1 MADKREFA
9 STEWVEAMR
18 EVVLGLLGGVDLSGI
33 AFAFCEEYTDPP
45 EDLRTEGEESIG
57 WYLRIANG
65 TAEVGAGVFADA
77 DFTVIA
83 DYQTVLPLARSVF
96 AGDLEAGK
104 QAAKVMQEAA
114 AAGKMSTKGVASS
127 LAERLPQ
134 LAGLH
139 DEIARRTL

>member
-18 EVVLGLLGGVDLSGI
+18 EVVLGLLGRVDLSGI
-33 AFAFCEEYTDPP
+33 AFAFLRGVHRSLPSTFGP
-45 EDLRTEGEESIG
+45 EGRSRSAGISG
-57 WYLRIANG
+57 SP
-65 TAEVGAGVFADA
+65 TARPRSARVCSP
-77 DFTVIA
+77 TPTSRIA

-104 QAAKVMQEAA
+104 QAAKVMQDAA

>member
-45 EDLRTEGEESIG
+45 EHLRTGGRS
-57 WYLRIANG
+57 RSAG
-65 TAEVGAGVFADA
+65 TSGSPTARPRSARVCSP
-77 DFTVIA
+77 TPTSRIA
-83 DYQTVLPLARSVF
+83 DYQTVLPLTRSVF

-114 AAGKMSTKGVASS
+114 AAGKP
-127 LAERLPQ
+127 RQ
-134 LAGLH
+134 
-139 DEIARRTL
+139 